1 LKGIGEIEDEDFDDG
16 IASGQS
22 SKQLILGSESDM
34 PFNKQFSDASPFPG
48 SPASAKMTKE

>member
-1 LKGIGEIEDEDFDDG
+1 MKGIGEIEDEDFDDG